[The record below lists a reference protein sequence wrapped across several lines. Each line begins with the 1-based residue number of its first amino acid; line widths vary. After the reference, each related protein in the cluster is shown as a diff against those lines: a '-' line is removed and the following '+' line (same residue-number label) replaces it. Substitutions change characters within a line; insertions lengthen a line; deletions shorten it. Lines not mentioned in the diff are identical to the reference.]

1 MTVPN
6 DELRDLINRSCLALD
21 DSDWVAYLDLC
32 TEDFT
37 YRIST
42 FSPELRKNMV
52 WLEQDRAGMTDLFEN
67 LENHVTLKGRFLRHV
82 NVALIEREEERGV
95 GQATSTFF
103 VIHTGL
109 DGVSTMFAA
118 GRYNDTIDIS
128 GNRPLLRTREVTL
141 DTRDLGGGTHFPI

>member
-1 MTVPN
+1 MTVSD
-6 DELRDLINRSCLALD
+6 DELRDLVHRSCLFLD
-21 DSDWVAYLDLC
+21 DSDWDAYLGLC

-37 YRIST
+37 YRIT
-42 FSPELRKNMV
+42 AFSPELRKNMV
-52 WLEQDRAGMTDLFEN
+52 WLEQDCAGMTNLFEN

-82 NVALIEREEERGV
+82 NVALIECDEEHGV
-95 GQATSTFF
+95 GRAISTFF

-109 DGVSTMFAA
+109 DGVSTMFAV

-128 GNRPLLRTREVTL
+128 GNRPLLHTREVTL